1 MTFYKRENLILLL
14 DVNKKEELK
23 VIAMVSLVI
32 NIPYVLSNWED
43 WITYTSVLHSTES
56 FPKKHIQYAALITR
70 ITIVLT
76 YRV

>member
-1 MTFYKRENLILLL
+1 MSFYKRENLILLL

-23 VIAMVSLVI
+23 VIAMVSLAI

-43 WITYTSVLHSTES
+43 WNTYISVLHPTES

-70 ITIVLT
+70 ITPVLT